1 MTNFTNSTLLVEKL
15 SSVASI
21 KCLEKVKKTKR
32 TISLS
37 EKLDHRVRILAA
49 NKRISVGA
57 IVEDALNFY
66 FSQAQENTEI

>member
-1 MTNFTNSTLLVEKL
+1 MTNFTNSTLLVQKL

-32 TISLS
+32 TISLC
-37 EKLDHRVRILAA
+37 EKLDRRVRILAA